1 MSKIKPY
8 KESELTKERVDESIV
23 AYTASKKG
31 NLGIVI
37 EKRDDIECGFF
48 IQYVFIVLEYK
59 GNINRKIIQYYPS
72 KLCVP
77 CNTFSPQ

>member
-37 EKRDDIECGFF
+37 EKRDDIECG
-48 IQYVFIVLEYK
+48 ISCEDL
-59 GNINRKIIQYYPS
+59 G
-72 KLCVP
+72 
-77 CNTFSPQ
+77 T

>member
-37 EKRDDIECGFF
+37 EKRDDIECGISCEELLSRLRFRIKALF
-48 IQYVFIVLEYK
+48 E
-59 GNINRKIIQYYPS
+59 
-72 KLCVP
+72 
-77 CNTFSPQ
+77 